1 LAHAVYWPSDRKAR
15 MRALGHLQ
23 LITTAL
29 TLEKN
34 KGKNDRQTNGRTDT
48 RSLIYALSAT
58 NAANV
63 VTEHR
68 VLRCAFTLN

>member
-1 LAHAVYWPSDRKAR
+1 
-15 MRALGHLQ
+15 

-48 RSLIYALSAT
+48 RSLIYTLSAT